1 MVSKDWKE
9 KVLGNNCLMDMGF
22 YFRMMKMFQT
32 RSRWWLHN
40 FQNALN
46 ASELFTEKWLILC
59 YVNFT

>member
-1 MVSKDWKE
+1 MD
-9 KVLGNNCLMDMGF
+9 MDMGF
-22 YFRMMKMFQT
+22 YFGMMKMFQT

-46 ASELFTEKWLILC
+46 ANELFTEKWLILC